1 MSDTARQKP
10 FPKAVLIFI
19 VIGVVCLGI
28 IFALLATIGDDVP
41 NELPPPAK
49 APRGNNSTQR
59 IIRTGVPMRTY
70 SKSWIANSRGRRMH
84 PCEAGLPG
92 RGIRPA
98 CIPIPRHVRRIQ

>member
-41 NELPPPAK
+41 NELPPASESSAK
-49 APRGNNSTQR
+49 PDCLGAES
-59 IIRTGVPMRTY
+59 
-70 SKSWIANSRGRRMH
+70 A
-84 PCEAGLPG
+84 
-92 RGIRPA
+92 
-98 CIPIPRHVRRIQ
+98 RHASQCRAT